1 MYLTSTTKD
10 GWWASDGPW
19 NKRETDVPFRSW
31 SCWVG
36 FLRLSWCFILH
47 LYGSLFYLHSVVQ
60 SEIIKR
66 TVIFLLWLEIKKNL
80 ISEAQELYKHW
91 HIDNP
96 TWILIWWRITKGQV
110 LTRIDGQQKGTDKNP
125 RDKIHQGYFWGQGV
139 KRIHTVCQI
148 QFNFVSSGNSRKN
161 GTAPHKNWQLKIWLN
176 YNKTQN

>member
-1 MYLTSTTKD
+1 ML
-10 GWWASDGPW
+10 GGFPASFLVLYITFVWFVILFTQCGSIW
-19 NKRETDVPFRSW
+19 NNKEDSNFPAMIRN
-31 SCWVG
+31 
-36 FLRLSWCFILH
+36 
-47 LYGSLFYLHSVVQ
+47 
-60 SEIIKR
+60 
-66 TVIFLLWLEIKKNL
+66 KKNL

-110 LTRIDGQQKGTDKNP
+110 LTRIDGQQKETDKNP